1 MSRGDVLGVGHDV
14 RGAVILAGG
23 DVHLQEGTFV
33 NSTVLARGKVH
44 RAKRSE
50 FKNCRVESDVK
61 DATAPFKFFELPDVG
76 LGVAPPAGKD
86 AKGLAVESVRENT
99 PFGSAGLAKG
109 DTILGLDTAPVT
121 TPEEFRK
128 QVRRAMVVHGDC
140 LLSVSRAG
148 KTLELAVY
156 FPLPQ

>member
-1 MSRGDVLGVGHDV
+1 MGHDV

-61 DATAPFKFFELPDVG
+61 DATAPFKFFELADVG
-76 LGVAPPAGKD
+76 LRVAPPADED
-86 AKGLAVESVRENT
+86 AKGLTAEEVRPDA
-99 PFGSAGLAKG
+99 PFGKAGLAKG
-109 DTILGLDTAPVT
+109 DRIVSIDGAPVSSAD
-121 TPEEFRK
+121 EFRR
-128 QVRRAMVVHGDC
+128 QVRKAMVAQGDC
-140 LLSVSRAG
+140 LLAVSRGG
-148 KTLELAVY
+148 KALELAVY
-156 FPLPQ
+156 FPTPKP